1 MAERNPW
8 RQPGSTV
15 NNDLYHFTS
24 SSPMTNIYRRVMD
37 AANLPCSERI
47 PALLGLMNSVETD
60 AERVAVLCRIVTE
73 LASDLKRCQRAIDAH
88 EATLSHHGLDV

>member
-1 MAERNPW
+1 M
-8 RQPGSTV
+8 
-15 NNDLYHFTS
+15 TS
-24 SSPMTNIYRRVMD
+24 IHRRIMD
-37 AANLPCSERI
+37 NLTDV
-47 PALLGLMNSVETD
+47 PADQYLPNLLALMDDVQGD